1 MPFWVRFAS
10 VGEGG
15 EISEGDVVEEASESA
30 GGGGGG
36 GGRELS
42 SVTFVAASF
51 GMHVVSA
58 DSRLKFSLFLFTFV
72 GLCDAV
78 VAPAVSTGHG
88 SSAESC
94 GGI

>member
-1 MPFWVRFAS
+1 M
-10 VGEGG
+10 GEGG
-15 EISEGDVVEEASESA
+15 EISEGVVEEVSESA

-58 DSRLKFSLFLFTFV
+58 ASRLKFSLTFV

-78 VAPAVSTGHG
+78 IAPAVSTGCG